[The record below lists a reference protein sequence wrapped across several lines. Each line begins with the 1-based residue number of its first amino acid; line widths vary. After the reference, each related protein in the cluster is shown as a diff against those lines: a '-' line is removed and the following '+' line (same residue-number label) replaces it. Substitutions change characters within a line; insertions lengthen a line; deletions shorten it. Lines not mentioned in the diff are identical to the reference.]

1 MTEALEKLI
10 HAAQD
15 AVEMLREDGN
25 RYTANQLESP
35 LAAARAPDARDLAA
49 QGPGGGTLLDSVLNG
64 GVAAGVATA
73 YSAPIAGDYNV
84 LAMRKTTRDEKIVRP
99 GGVYEVPYTSFETW
113 FKSVQKY
120 IEPQDMEQWLNA
132 AFDAGRAGVPAPAAQ
147 EEKRTEE

>member
-1 MTEALEKLI
+1 MTDAMKTLI
-10 HAAQD
+10 DAAQD

-64 GVAAGVATA
+64 GAAAGVATA
-73 YSAPIAGDYNV
+73 YSAPIAGDYGAP
-84 LAMRKTTRDEKIVRP
+84 AMRKTTRDEKIVRP
-99 GGVYEVPYTSFETW
+99 GVYEVPYTSFETW

-132 AFDAGRAGVPAPAAQ
+132 AFDAGRASVPAPAAQ
-147 EEKRTEE
+147 GEKGTEE